1 MSSATNAL
9 ESEIGNALFLGQ
21 ALQATQW
28 SVHLFTTPPDD
39 AGANGVE
46 VPAGAN
52 GYAPVRHD
60 PGADHW
66 VKAGAQDANGRTVFS
81 NNTPVQFPAAV
92 SGWGQV
98 VAFGLSDQSGA
109 LKVVAPLTT
118 AKTINAGDVPT
129 FLAGELQVAI
139 G

>member
-1 MSSATNAL
+1 MSNATNAL
-9 ESEIGNALFLGQ
+9 ESAIGSALFLG
-21 ALQATQW
+21 ATLGNTQL
-28 SVHLFTTPPDD
+28 SVKLFTTQPDD

-60 PGADHW
+60 PGADRW

-81 NNTPVQFPAAV
+81 NNVPVQFPAAV

-98 VAFGLSDQSGA
+98 VAFGLVNESGI
-109 LKVVAPLTT
+109 LQVVAPLAA
-118 AKTINAGDVPT
+118 AKTVNTGDVPV